1 MIQLPPARMGRQGVP
16 LLGDMGKPT
25 MRGIRL
31 CTAMV
36 KYITHI
42 SYQEVP
48 KMWNLQRHERIELQE
63 QAV

>member
-42 SYQEVP
+42 
-48 KMWNLQRHERIELQE
+48 
-63 QAV
+63 

>member
-31 CTAMV
+31 SCTAMV

-42 SYQEVP
+42 
-48 KMWNLQRHERIELQE
+48 
-63 QAV
+63 